1 MISFLPEE
9 IEKYIEE
16 HSAQEDY
23 IAKGLREET
32 YSKTQ
37 SPQMMSGHIVGNFL
51 GFLIRITGAK
61 KVLEIGTFT
70 GYSALMMAASL
81 PEDGKLITCDRDR
94 KSTKIAKKFWVKSG
108 YDKKIELKIG
118 PALETISKLKGKF
131 DFVFIDADKENYEN
145 YLNAIL
151 PMLSEKGLVVVDNV
165 LWSGKVLNPNDAQ
178 SQGMDKFNKRVQSDN
193 NLWNIMLSIRDGLM
207 LIKPL

>member
-9 IEKYIEE
+9 IEKYVEE

>member
-9 IEKYIEE
+9 IEKYVEE
-16 HSAQEDY
+16 HSAQQDY

>member
-9 IEKYIEE
+9 IEKYVEE

-207 LIKPL
+207 FIKPL